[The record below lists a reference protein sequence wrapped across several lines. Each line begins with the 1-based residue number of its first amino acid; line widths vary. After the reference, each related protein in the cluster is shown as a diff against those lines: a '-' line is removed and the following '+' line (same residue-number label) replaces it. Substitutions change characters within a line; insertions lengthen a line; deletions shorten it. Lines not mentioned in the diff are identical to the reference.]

1 MSNAMTI
8 TKIKNIYIMLL
19 HAISKEN
26 IAIVDHYLDDKLAA
40 YYNNIIENNKKNNI
54 KQVFRQPN
62 ITNIITIEQN
72 EEQITIQCL
81 IRYIS
86 YFVNRQTNKYVSG
99 DNKNRISKTA
109 ILKFRK
115 NNTESKTIIHCP
127 NCGASLK
134 VNTTSICSYCGNTLD
149 ERFSPYVLFDIS
161 YQ

>member
-40 YYNNIIENNKKNNI
+40 YYNNIIENNKKKNI
-54 KQVFRQPN
+54 KQVFRQQN
-62 ITNIITIEQN
+62 ITNITIIEQN

-99 DNKNRISKTA
+99 DNKNRISKNV
-109 ILKFRK
+109 ILQFRK
-115 NNTESKTIIHCP
+115 NQVPEKLAYDCP
-127 NCGASLK
+127 NCGASL
-134 VNTTSICSYCGNTLD
+134 NINASGICSHCGHALD
-149 ERFSPYVLFDIS
+149 ERYSQYVLYLIKE
-161 YQ
+161 